1 MESIGVSIGIVS
13 QWIRAVSIHLD
24 TVGQAVIIGVIIF
37 EISPVNV
44 VLRPILQS
52 IRVAVGEVEALVGEI
67 ITIVVNSIQSLVS
80 PRIYT
85 RIIVVTI
92 LEMIEQIIVGVGIV
106 IEWISTPIIHL
117 DAVGQAIIIAVRI

>member
-1 MESIGVSIGIVS
+1 MESIGVGIGIVS
-13 QWIRAVSIHLD
+13 QWVRAVSIHLD
-24 TVGQAVIIGVIIF
+24 TVGQAVIISVIIF
-37 EISPVNV
+37 KISPMNV

-52 IRVAVGEVEALVGEI
+52 IGVTIGEVEALVCDL

-80 PRIYT
+80 PRIYIW
-85 RIIVVTI
+85 IIVVTI

-117 DAVGQAIIIAVRI
+117 DAVGQAIVIAVRI

>member
-52 IRVAVGEVEALVGEI
+52 IRVAVGEVEALVGEV

-85 RIIVVTI
+85 RIVVVTI

-106 IEWISTPIIHL
+106 IEWISAPIIHL
-117 DAVGQAIIIAVRI
+117 DAVG